1 MHINHNILSGYLCQI
16 CNAILA
22 ILFLPFFFS
31 GLSAEEFGLI
41 GLFTL
46 IQSLFSIIELGNF
59 QEIIKKVQL
68 LNKKIENGANLFT
81 YIRNVKI
88 ILLIF
93 GFFIITIN
101 LIFVNYI
108 NLDVLK
114 YNEINQETVKIS
126 IILIGLIIALRLFEG
141 AFRSILYGLN
151 SQIWY
156 NYSSVFTSILRY
168 SFSLILIYET
178 KSIEYY
184 FIWQLFI
191 SFILVFLLKYR
202 INYLLINC
210 TKKKDKN
217 INFLE
222 FFSDSFTNV
231 LYVSLSILL
240 INLDKIYVAKNF
252 VLSDFGNYMLATSA
266 ASVLF
271 LIVVPITQSMVPA
284 YIKLYANKK
293 LEILSIKYNKLDI
306 FIKTILVSLAV
317 NGCIFSE
324 GILYF
329 WSGNM
334 VLVNSTGS
342 LFSILVLAYLFNS
355 LIYLPSQIMIIKE
368 LIIVNLKILSLMLI
382 ISILI
387 LFFTSNFNDINYV
400 AYSTLFINLLHY
412 MVIVFY
418 KNRNVFMGINK
429 YYQYISLSL
438 SLLLTYII
446 TSFLKLFGPTIFNN
460 NRIEWLLF
468 VGFSTIICLI
478 SNILADNIIY
488 KKLCN

>member
-1 MHINHNILSGYLCQI
+1 MHINHNILSGYLCQF

-31 GLSAEEFGLI
+31 GLSVEEFGLI

-93 GFFIITIN
+93 GIFIITIN

-126 IILIGLIIALRLFEG
+126 IILIGLITALRLFEG

-210 TKKKDKN
+210 IKKKDKN
-217 INFLE
+217 MYC
-222 FFSDSFTNV
+222 SFTPV
-231 LYVSLSILL
+231 CVI
-240 INLDKIYVAKNF
+240 
-252 VLSDFGNYMLATSA
+252 
-266 ASVLF
+266 
-271 LIVVPITQSMVPA
+271 
-284 YIKLYANKK
+284 
-293 LEILSIKYNKLDI
+293 
-306 FIKTILVSLAV
+306 
-317 NGCIFSE
+317 
-324 GILYF
+324 
-329 WSGNM
+329 
-334 VLVNSTGS
+334 
-342 LFSILVLAYLFNS
+342 
-355 LIYLPSQIMIIKE
+355 
-368 LIIVNLKILSLMLI
+368 LIINGK
-382 ISILI
+382 
-387 LFFTSNFNDINYV
+387 
-400 AYSTLFINLLHY
+400 
-412 MVIVFY
+412 
-418 KNRNVFMGINK
+418 
-429 YYQYISLSL
+429 
-438 SLLLTYII
+438 
-446 TSFLKLFGPTIFNN
+446 
-460 NRIEWLLF
+460 
-468 VGFSTIICLI
+468 
-478 SNILADNIIY
+478 
-488 KKLCN
+488 

>member
-1 MHINHNILSGYLCQI
+1 
-16 CNAILA
+16 
-22 ILFLPFFFS
+22 
-31 GLSAEEFGLI
+31 
-41 GLFTL
+41 
-46 IQSLFSIIELGNF
+46 
-59 QEIIKKVQL
+59 
-68 LNKKIENGANLFT
+68 
-81 YIRNVKI
+81 
-88 ILLIF
+88 
-93 GFFIITIN
+93 
-101 LIFVNYI
+101 
-108 NLDVLK
+108 
-114 YNEINQETVKIS
+114 
-126 IILIGLIIALRLFEG
+126 
-141 AFRSILYGLN
+141 
-151 SQIWY
+151 
-156 NYSSVFTSILRY
+156 
-168 SFSLILIYET
+168 
-178 KSIEYY
+178 
-184 FIWQLFI
+184 
-191 SFILVFLLKYR
+191 
-202 INYLLINC
+202 
-210 TKKKDKN
+210 
-217 INFLE
+217 
-222 FFSDSFTNV
+222 
-231 LYVSLSILL
+231 
-240 INLDKIYVAKNF
+240 
-252 VLSDFGNYMLATSA
+252 
-266 ASVLF
+266 
-271 LIVVPITQSMVPA
+271 MVPA

-478 SNILADNIIY
+478 SNILADKIIY